1 MPEIALHIMDLVQ
14 NCISAM
20 AKHIR
25 ILLMESFVANTLE
38 ILIADD
44 GKGMSEEFLERVTSP
59 FTTTRT
65 TRRVGLG
72 IPLMKAGCEMA
83 GGSFS
88 ITSKLGEGTAISGT
102 YQLDHIDRPPLGDF
116 VGTVHTLI
124 TCNPDIDFRIEIK
137 SDTQEICLD
146 TQEVRAQVGD
156 SPLNQPD
163 VSMWIKEYL
172 EEAMKQANI
181 QA

>member
-1 MPEIALHIMDLVQ
+1 MPDIALHIMDLVQ

-44 GKGMSEEFLERVTSP
+44 GKGMSEEFLERV
-59 FTTTRT
+59 T

-156 SPLNQPD
+156 LPLNQPE

>member
-1 MPEIALHIMDLVQ
+1 M
-14 NCISAM
+14 
-20 AKHIR
+20 
-25 ILLMESFVANTLE
+25 
-38 ILIADD
+38 
-44 GKGMSEEFLERVTSP
+44 
-59 FTTTRT
+59 
-65 TRRVGLG
+65 
-72 IPLMKAGCEMA
+72 
-83 GGSFS
+83 
-88 ITSKLGEGTAISGT
+88 
-102 YQLDHIDRPPLGDF
+102 
-116 VGTVHTLI
+116 GTVHTLI

-156 SPLNQPD
+156 IPLNQPE

>member
-1 MPEIALHIMDLVQ
+1 MPEIALHIMDLV
-14 NCISAM
+14 
-20 AKHIR
+20 R

-44 GKGMSEEFLERVTSP
+44 GKGMSKEFLERVTSP

-156 SPLNQPD
+156 IPLNQPD